1 MDKLVEQGI
10 KLLHSSFKFAETEIQ
25 VLRTLADRVVLC
37 ASKPDMIQKAVL
49 WQKHNDLETDQP
61 LVFIDPENGWDEIIT
76 EKDLVCVDPLARS
89 WEKHLKKQIFW
100 AEKLKDDKVI
110 EPYFDVPYSYWD
122 TGWGLEIGKIGVE
135 HGHAYAIKAV
145 LKDYEEDFGKIHHP
159 QIVIDWEE
167 SHRIFQLA
175 EDILR
180 DILTVRWKQDWWWSL
195 GLSIDYIHLRG
206 YEDFLCD
213 FLLEPEWVDKV
224 FDLLCCGKLEM
235 LDYLEK
241 NHLLSQNTQGSYVGS
256 GGFGFTNQIQ
266 TKAIGESIGTN
277 DMWGFC
283 ESQET
288 VSINPDL
295 YGEYISPYH
304 KKIMEK
310 FALNCYGCC
319 EPFESKWK
327 YIKQFPRLR
336 RVSVSPWA
344 DWTTVPEL
352 LGKNYIASVKPSPTP
367 LSMLNMNEDIVRGD
381 CRKAVRDTKGGI
393 CEFIMKDNNTLGKN
407 PYHAIRWVEI
417 MREEISREYGY

>member
-1 MDKLVEQGI
+1 MEKLIEQGV
-10 KLLHSSFKFAETEIQ
+10 KSLHSSFKFTETEIQ
-25 VLRTLADRVVLC
+25 VLRTLADRMTMC
-37 ASKPDMIQKAVL
+37 AGSPEMAQKAVL

-76 EKDLVCVDPLARS
+76 EKDLECIDPLARS

-122 TGWGLEIGKIGVE
+122 TGWGLEIGKIGAE
-135 HGHAYAIKAV
+135 RGHAYAIKAM
-145 LKDYEEDFGKIHHP
+145 LKDYEEDFDKIHHP

-167 SHRIFQLA
+167 SHGLLQLA
-175 EDILR
+175 EDIFG
-180 DILTVRWKQDWWWSL
+180 DILTVRRKQDWWWTL
-195 GLSIDYIHLRG
+195 GMSWDYINLRG
-206 YEDFLCD
+206 MEDFLCD
-213 FLLEPEWVDKV
+213 FLLEPEWIDKT
-224 FDLLCCGKLEM
+224 FDMLCRGKLEM

-241 NHLLSQNTQGSYVGS
+241 NQLLSQNTQGSYVGS
-256 GGFGFTNQIQ
+256 GGFGFTSQIL
-266 TKAIGESIGTN
+266 TKATGEPIGTN

-295 YGEYISPYH
+295 YGEYIFPYH
-304 KKIMEK
+304 KKILDK

-319 EPFESKWK
+319 EPYESKWK
-327 YIKQFPRLR
+327 YIKQLPRLR

-367 LSMLNMNEDIVRGD
+367 LSMPNMNENEVRAD
-381 CRKAVRDTKGGI
+381 CRKAVQATKGGI

-407 PYHAIRWVEI
+407 PHHAIRWVEI
-417 MREEISREYGY
+417 MREEIEREYR